1 MSNTGE
7 GQGPPKVEGVEEH
20 EESESGTRDPETLD
34 NPDEGP
40 TMSGAGAEPGG
51 SAMDHWATAMPNA
64 DATKPET
71 MPEALGG
78 SGETPNKSEKSN
90 PT

>member
-1 MSNTGE
+1 MSNTGNQPRV
-7 GQGPPKVEGVEEH
+7 QGAEERDQGDD
-20 EESESGTRDPETLD
+20 EIRDPESLD

-40 TMSGAGAEPGG
+40 TMTGAGAEPGG

-78 SGETPNKSEKSN
+78 TGETPNVDEQSN
-90 PT
+90 PA

>member
-1 MSNTGE
+1 MSQREVESTEFEETGR
-7 GQGPPKVEGVEEH
+7 
-20 EESESGTRDPETLD
+20 ESRDPESLD

-40 TMSGAGAEPGG
+40 TMTGAGAEPGG
-51 SAMDHWATAMPNA
+51 NAMDSWNTAMPNT

-78 SGETPNKSEKSN
+78 KGETPNVTEN
-90 PT
+90 PNPA

>member
-1 MSNTGE
+1 MSNTGNQPRV
-7 GQGPPKVEGVEEH
+7 QGAEERDQG
-20 EESESGTRDPETLD
+20 EDEIRDPESLD

-40 TMSGAGAEPGG
+40 TMTGAGAEPGG

-78 SGETPNKSEKSN
+78 TGETPNVDEQSN
-90 PT
+90 PA

>member
-1 MSNTGE
+1 MP
-7 GQGPPKVEGVEEH
+7 GQEVEGVELEDTGR
-20 EESESGTRDPETLD
+20 EARDPQTLD

-40 TMSGAGAEPGG
+40 TMTGGGAEPGG
-51 SAMDHWATAMPNA
+51 NAMDHWATAMPNA

-78 SGETPNKSEKSN
+78 KGETPNVDENSN
-90 PT
+90 PA